1 MTREAHNKDQELEQR
16 VRRIMLLRVFF
27 LIGFLGLLL
36 TFQERLGITAPI
48 GPLCMVIGIGFFM
61 SLIYAV
67 LFRVLTLT
75 ENASLQVAGDLSLV
89 GGILFTTGGID
100 SPISFLFLFVII
112 ASSVTL
118 PRAAAYMAA
127 SGAIIIYGVLVDL
140 EYFGIV
146 TPVYLFP
153 ESKISFDS
161 GYVFYVIFLNI
172 VSYYTVAYL
181 SSFLSHRLRMVKEEL
196 VRASIDLE
204 EQRAL
209 NRDIVENMG
218 NGLVT
223 INPSG
228 TVMSINPAA
237 SVLTGYSITES
248 LDQPVEHILPML
260 QLRNLFSTDNTAIVP
275 KQIEGACQRKD
286 GKVIFIRIK
295 ISHLADLNV
304 PGYILVFED
313 LTDIKEM
320 QAKVLRTEQLAA
332 VGRFSAGLAHE
343 IRNPLT
349 SLSGSIQVLA
359 RGLKL
364 EASYKKLMEIVIKET
379 DRLNVILSDFLNY
392 SQPKKNNNTLI
403 DMTQLIED
411 VITLLKNKDDFSSK
425 KQISFRRTTDH
436 LILNGDEEQIKQVVW
451 NLCINALEAM
461 SQGTLTLTLKE
472 VDSFQRGEHQ
482 TARRGMVLEVLD
494 EGCGISPDQINNI
507 YDPFYSSKKD
517 GVGLGL
523 ATVCQIVNGNE
534 GVMDVVSTVDQG
546 TLFTVYLPDQESNKA
561 VSRTSY

>member
-1 MTREAHNKDQELEQR
+1 MTRETHSQDQELEHR

-27 LIGFLGLLL
+27 LTGFVGLLL

-48 GPLCMVIGIGFFM
+48 EPFCMIIGIGFFM

-67 LFRVLTLT
+67 LFRFLTLT
-75 ENASLQVAGDLSLV
+75 ENASLQVAGDLLLV

-118 PRAAAYMAA
+118 PRAAAYLAA
-127 SGAIIIYGVLVDL
+127 SGAIIIYGLLVDL
-140 EYFGIV
+140 EYFGII
-146 TPVYLFP
+146 TPIYLFP
-153 ESKISFDS
+153 ESKVSFES

-196 VRASIDLE
+196 VLTSITLA
-204 EQRAL
+204 EQRAF
-209 NRDIVENMG
+209 NRNIIQNMG
-218 NGLVT
+218 NGLIT
-223 INPSG
+223 TNPEG
-228 TVMSINPAA
+228 MITLINPAA
-237 SVLTGYSITES
+237 RTLTGYSIEES
-248 LDQPVEHILPML
+248 LEKPIEQLIPLPEL
-260 QLRNLFSTDNTAIVP
+260 KNLFSVDETLP
-275 KQIEGACQRKD
+275 KQIEGEYQRKD
-286 GKVIFIRIK
+286 KKTIFIRIK
-295 ISHLADLNV
+295 ISRLADLNT

-313 LTDIKEM
+313 LTKVKEM
-320 QAKVLRTEQLAA
+320 QEKVLRTEQLAA

-364 EASYKKLMEIVIKET
+364 GDSYKKLMQIVIKET

-392 SQPKKNNNTLI
+392 SQPKKSNNTLI
-403 DMTQLIED
+403 DLTQLVCD
-411 VITLLKNKDDFSSK
+411 VIILLKNKEEISSK
-425 KQISFRRTTDH
+425 KQIVFKGETDH

-461 SQGTLTLTLKE
+461 SRGTLTLTLKE
-472 VDSFQRGEHQ
+472 VFSFQSGEFQANH
-482 TARRGMVLEVLD
+482 RGMVLEVED
-494 EGCGISPDQINNI
+494 EGCGIAPDQINNI
-507 YDPFYSSKKD
+507 YDPFYSSKKN

-523 ATVCQIVNGNE
+523 ATVYQIVIRNG
-534 GVMDVVSTVDQG
+534 GVMDVKSTLGEG
-546 TLFTVYLPDQESNKA
+546 TLFTVFFPDSESVKS
-561 VSRTSY
+561 VLSS

>member
-1 MTREAHNKDQELEQR
+1 
-16 VRRIMLLRVFF
+16 MLLRVFF
-27 LIGFLGLLL
+27 LTGFVALLL
-36 TFQERLGITAPI
+36 TFQERLGITAPVE
-48 GPLCMVIGIGFFM
+48 PLCMVIGVGFFM

-67 LFRVLTLT
+67 LFRFLTLT
-75 ENASLQVAGDLSLV
+75 ENASLQVAGDLLLV

-118 PRAAAYMAA
+118 PRAAAYLAA
-127 SGAIIIYGVLVDL
+127 SGAIIIYGLLVDL
-140 EYFGIV
+140 EYFGII

-153 ESKISFDS
+153 ESKVSFAS

-196 VRASIDLE
+196 VRASINLE
-204 EQRAL
+204 EQRAF
-209 NRDIVENMG
+209 NRDIVQNMG
-218 NGLVT
+218 NGLIT
-223 INPSG
+223 TDPEGRI
-228 TVMSINPAA
+228 TSINPAA
-237 SVLTGYSITES
+237 RVLTGYSIEES
-248 LDQPVEHILPML
+248 LKNPIE
-260 QLRNLFSTDNTAIVP
+260 QLIPLAGLSNLFSEDRALDLP
-275 KQIEGACQRKD
+275 KQIEGEHQRKD
-286 GKVIFIRIK
+286 GRIIFIRIK
-295 ISHLADLNV
+295 ISHLADQNV

-313 LTDIKEM
+313 LTEVKEM

-364 EASYKKLMEIVIKET
+364 EDSYKKLMGIVMKET
-379 DRLNVILSDFLNY
+379 DRLNNILSDFLNY
-392 SQPKKNNNTLI
+392 SQPKKNNDTII
-403 DMTQLIED
+403 DLTQLIQD
-411 VITLLKNKDDFSSK
+411 VITLLKNKEDLSAK
-425 KQISFRRTTDH
+425 KQIVFKGTTDH

-451 NLCINALEAM
+451 NLCINALQAM
-461 SQGTLTLTLKE
+461 SQGTLTLSLNE
-472 VDSFQRGEHQ
+472 VFSFQSGEFQANH
-482 TARRGMVLEVLD
+482 RGMVLEVRD
-494 EGCGISPDQINNI
+494 EGCGIALDQINNI

-523 ATVCQIVNGNE
+523 ATVYQIVNRNG
-534 GVMDVVSTVDQG
+534 GVVDVQSTLDKG
-546 TLFTVYLPDQESNKA
+546 TLFTVFLPDQESVKA
-561 VSRTSY
+561 VPSH

>member
-1 MTREAHNKDQELEQR
+1 MTRDTHNQDQELEQR

-27 LIGFLGLLL
+27 LTGFVVLLL
-36 TFQERLGITAPI
+36 VFQERLGITAPI
-48 GPLCMVIGIGFFM
+48 EPLCMVIGVGFFM
-61 SLIYAV
+61 SLVYAI
-67 LFRVLTLT
+67 LFIFLTLT
-75 ENASLQVAGDLSLV
+75 ENASLQVVGDLLLV

-118 PRAAAYMAA
+118 PRAAAYLAA
-127 SGAIIIYGVLVDL
+127 SGAIIIYGLLVDL
-140 EYFGIV
+140 EYFEII

-153 ESKISFDS
+153 ESKVPFES

-196 VRASIDLE
+196 ARASINLE
-204 EQRAL
+204 EQRAF
-209 NRDIVENMG
+209 NRNIVQNMG
-218 NGLVT
+218 NGLIT
-223 INPSG
+223 INPEG
-228 TVMSINPAA
+228 KITSINPAA
-237 SVLTGYSITES
+237 ITLTGYSVEES
-248 LDQPVEHILPML
+248 LDYPIGQLIPLVELKDL
-260 QLRNLFSTDNTAIVP
+260 LSGEGSVDLP
-275 KQIEGACQRKD
+275 KQIEGEYKRKD
-286 GKVIFIRIK
+286 GRIIFIRIK

-313 LTDIKEM
+313 LTEVKEM
-320 QAKVLRTEQLAA
+320 QEKVLRTEQLAA

-364 EASYKKLMEIVIKET
+364 EDSYKRLMEIVMKET
-379 DRLNVILSDFLNY
+379 DRLNNILSDFLNY
-392 SQPKKNNNTLI
+392 TQPKKSENTII
-403 DMTQLIED
+403 DLTQLIQN
-411 VITLLKNKDDFSSK
+411 VITLLKNKEDLGSSK
-425 KQISFRRTTDH
+425 KIVFKRSADH
-436 LILNGDEEQIKQVVW
+436 LVLNGDEEQIKQVVW

-461 SQGTLTLTLKE
+461 SEGTLTLSLRE
-472 VDSFQRGEHQ
+472 VCSFRSGEFQ
-482 TARRGMVLEVLD
+482 TDHGGMVLEFQD
-494 EGCGISPDQINNI
+494 EGCGIALDQINNI

-523 ATVCQIVNGNE
+523 ATVYQIVNRNG
-534 GVMDVVSTVDQG
+534 GVMDVKSTPGKG
-546 TLFTVYLPDQESNKA
+546 TLFTVFLPDQESLKPTPLP
-561 VSRTSY
+561 SR

>member
-1 MTREAHNKDQELEQR
+1 MTRETHNQDQELEQR

-27 LIGFLGLLL
+27 LTGFVVLLL
-36 TFQERLGITAPI
+36 VFQERLGITAPI
-48 GPLCMVIGIGFFM
+48 KPLCMVIGMGFFM
-61 SLIYAV
+61 SLVYAV
-67 LFRVLTLT
+67 LFRFLTLT
-75 ENASLQVAGDLSLV
+75 ENASLQVAGDLLLV

-118 PRAAAYMAA
+118 PRAAAYLAA
-127 SGAIIIYGVLVDL
+127 SGAIIIYGLLVDL
-140 EYFGIV
+140 EYFDII

-153 ESKISFDS
+153 ESKVSFAS

-196 VRASIDLE
+196 VQASINLE
-204 EQRAL
+204 EQRAF
-209 NRDIVENMG
+209 NRNIVQNMG
-218 NGLVT
+218 NGLIT
-223 INPSG
+223 INPEG
-228 TVMSINPAA
+228 KITSINPAA
-237 SVLTGYSITES
+237 IALTGYSIEES
-248 LDQPVEHILPML
+248 LENPIGQLIPLVELK
-260 QLRNLFSTDNTAIVP
+260 NLFSGDNTLDLP
-275 KQIEGACQRKD
+275 KQIEGEYQGKD
-286 GKVIFIRIK
+286 GRIIFIRIK

-313 LTDIKEM
+313 LTEVKEM
-320 QAKVLRTEQLAA
+320 QEKVLRTEQLAA

-364 EASYKKLMEIVIKET
+364 EDSYKKLMEIVMKET
-379 DRLNVILSDFLNY
+379 DRLNTILSDFLNY
-392 SQPKKNNNTLI
+392 TQPKKNENTII
-403 DMTQLIED
+403 DLTQLIQD
-411 VITLLKNKDDFSSK
+411 VITLLKNKEDLSSK
-425 KQISFRRTTDH
+425 KNIVFKRTTDH

-461 SQGTLTLTLKE
+461 SEGTLTLSLRE
-472 VDSFQRGEHQ
+472 VISFQSGEFQADHG
-482 TARRGMVLEVLD
+482 GMVLEFQD
-494 EGCGISPDQINNI
+494 EGCGIASDQINNI

-523 ATVCQIVNGNE
+523 ATVYQIVSRNG
-534 GVMDVVSTVDQG
+534 GVMDVKSTLGEG
-546 TLFTVYLPDQESNKA
+546 TLFTVFLPDQESVKP
-561 VSRTSY
+561 VSLPSH

>member
-1 MTREAHNKDQELEQR
+1 MTRETHNQDQELEQR

-27 LIGFLGLLL
+27 LTGFVALLL
-36 TFQERLGITAPI
+36 VFQERLGITAPI
-48 GPLCMVIGIGFFM
+48 KPLCMVIGMGFFM
-61 SLIYAV
+61 SLVYAV
-67 LFRVLTLT
+67 LFRFLTLT
-75 ENASLQVAGDLSLV
+75 ENASLQVAGDLLLV

-118 PRAAAYMAA
+118 PRAAAYLAA

-140 EYFGIV
+140 EYFEII

-153 ESKISFDS
+153 ESKVSFAS

-196 VRASIDLE
+196 VRASINLE
-204 EQRAL
+204 EQRAF
-209 NRDIVENMG
+209 NRNIVQNMG
-218 NGLVT
+218 NGLIT
-223 INPSG
+223 INPEG
-228 TVMSINPAA
+228 KITSINPAA
-237 SVLTGYSITES
+237 INLTGYSIDEC
-248 LDQPVEHILPML
+248 LENPIGQLIPLVELK
-260 QLRNLFSTDNTAIVP
+260 NLFSGDNTLDLP
-275 KQIEGACQRKD
+275 KQIEGEYQRKD
-286 GKVIFIRIK
+286 GRVIFIRIK
-295 ISHLADLNV
+295 ISHLADLNA
-304 PGYILVFED
+304 PGYIFVFED
-313 LTDIKEM
+313 LTEVKEM
-320 QAKVLRTEQLAA
+320 QEKVLRTEQLAA

-364 EASYKKLMEIVIKET
+364 EDSYKKLMEIVMKET
-379 DRLNVILSDFLNY
+379 DRLNNILSDFLNY
-392 SQPKKNNNTLI
+392 TQPKKNENTII
-403 DMTQLIED
+403 DLTQLIQD
-411 VITLLKNKDDFSSK
+411 VITLLKNKEGLGSK
-425 KQISFRRTTDH
+425 KKIVFKRTTDH

-461 SQGTLTLTLKE
+461 SEGALTLSLKE
-472 VDSFQRGEHQ
+472 VFSFQIGEFQ
-482 TARRGMVLEVLD
+482 TDHGGMVLEFQD
-494 EGCGISPDQINNI
+494 EGCGIASDQINNI

-523 ATVCQIVNGNE
+523 ATVYQIVNRNG
-534 GVMDVVSTVDQG
+534 GVMDVKSTLGEG
-546 TLFTVYLPDQESNKA
+546 TLFTVFLPDQESVKP
-561 VSRTSY
+561 VPLPSP

>member
-1 MTREAHNKDQELEQR
+1 
-16 VRRIMLLRVFF
+16 
-27 LIGFLGLLL
+27 
-36 TFQERLGITAPI
+36 
-48 GPLCMVIGIGFFM
+48 MVIGMGFFM
-61 SLIYAV
+61 SFVYAV
-67 LFRVLTLT
+67 LFRFLTLT
-75 ENASLQVAGDLSLV
+75 ENASLQVAGDLLLV

-118 PRAAAYMAA
+118 PRAAAYLAA

-140 EYFGIV
+140 EYFGII

-153 ESKISFDS
+153 ESKVSFAS

-196 VRASIDLE
+196 VQASINLE
-204 EQRAL
+204 EQRAF
-209 NRDIVENMG
+209 NRNIVQNMG
-218 NGLVT
+218 NGLIT
-223 INPSG
+223 INPEG
-228 TVMSINPAA
+228 KIISINPAA
-237 SVLTGYSITES
+237 IALTGYSIEES
-248 LDQPVEHILPML
+248 LENPIGQLIPLVELK
-260 QLRNLFSTDNTAIVP
+260 NLFSGDNIFDLP
-275 KQIEGACQRKD
+275 KQIEGEYQRKD
-286 GKVIFIRIK
+286 GRIIFIRIK

-313 LTDIKEM
+313 LTEVKEM

-359 RGLKL
+359 KGLKL
-364 EASYKKLMEIVIKET
+364 EDSYKKLMEIVMKET
-379 DRLNVILSDFLNY
+379 DRLNSILSDFLNY
-392 SQPKKNNNTLI
+392 TQPKKNDNTII
-403 DMTQLIED
+403 DLTQLIQD
-411 VITLLKNKDDFSSK
+411 VITLLKNKEDLSSK
-425 KQISFRRTTDH
+425 KKIVFNRTTDH
-436 LILNGDEEQIKQVVW
+436 LTINGDEEQIKQVVW

-461 SQGTLTLTLKE
+461 SEGTLTLSLRE
-472 VDSFQRGEHQ
+472 VISFQSGEFQ
-482 TARRGMVLEVLD
+482 TDHGGMVLEFQD
-494 EGCGISPDQINNI
+494 EGCGISSDQINNI

-523 ATVCQIVNGNE
+523 ATVYQIVNRNG
-534 GVMDVVSTVDQG
+534 GIMDVKSTLGKG
-546 TLFTVYLPDQESNKA
+546 TLFTVFLPDQENVKS
-561 VSRTSY
+561 VSLPSH

>member
-1 MTREAHNKDQELEQR
+1 MKRETHNQDQELEQR

-27 LIGFLGLLL
+27 LTGFVALLL
-36 TFQERLGITAPI
+36 VFQERLGITAPI
-48 GPLCMVIGIGFFM
+48 KPLCMVIGMGFFM
-61 SLIYAV
+61 SFVYAV
-67 LFRVLTLT
+67 FFRFLTLT
-75 ENASLQVAGDLSLV
+75 ENASLQVAGDLLLV

-118 PRAAAYMAA
+118 PRAAAYLAA

-140 EYFGIV
+140 EYFGII

-153 ESKISFDS
+153 ESKVSFAS

-196 VRASIDLE
+196 VQASINLE
-204 EQRAL
+204 EQRAF
-209 NRDIVENMG
+209 NRNIVQNMG
-218 NGLVT
+218 NGLIT
-223 INPSG
+223 INPEG
-228 TVMSINPAA
+228 KIISINPAA
-237 SVLTGYSITES
+237 IALIGYSIEES
-248 LDQPVEHILPML
+248 LENPIGRLIPLVELK
-260 QLRNLFSTDNTAIVP
+260 NLFSEDKILELP
-275 KQIEGACQRKD
+275 KQIEGEYQRKD
-286 GKVIFIRIK
+286 GRIIFIRIK

-313 LTDIKEM
+313 LTEVKEM

-364 EASYKKLMEIVIKET
+364 EDSYKKLMEIVMKET
-379 DRLNVILSDFLNY
+379 DRLNSILSDFLNY
-392 SQPKKNNNTLI
+392 TQPKKNDNTIIDLTKLI
-403 DMTQLIED
+403 QD
-411 VITLLKNKDDFSSK
+411 VITLLKNKEDLSSK
-425 KQISFRRTTDH
+425 KKIVFKRTTDH
-436 LILNGDEEQIKQVVW
+436 LTINGDEEQIKQVVW

-461 SQGTLTLTLKE
+461 SEGTLTLSLRE
-472 VDSFQRGEHQ
+472 VISFQSGEFQADHG
-482 TARRGMVLEVLD
+482 GMVLEFQD
-494 EGCGISPDQINNI
+494 EGCGIASDQINNI

-523 ATVCQIVNGNE
+523 ATVYKIVNRNG
-534 GVMDVVSTVDQG
+534 GVMDVKSTLGKG
-546 TLFTVYLPDQESNKA
+546 TLFTVFLPDQENVKP
-561 VSRTSY
+561 VSLPSH